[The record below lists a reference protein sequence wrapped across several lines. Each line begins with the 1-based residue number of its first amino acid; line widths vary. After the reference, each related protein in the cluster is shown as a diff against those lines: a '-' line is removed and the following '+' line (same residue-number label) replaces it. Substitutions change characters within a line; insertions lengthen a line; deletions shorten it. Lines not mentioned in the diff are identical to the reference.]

1 MPFGF
6 GGGRREQD
14 NKDSQIIKMPLTDR
28 DDLEEI
34 SKYLKC

>member
-6 GGGRREQD
+6 GDDKE
-14 NKDSQIIKMPLTDR
+14 DSPPIKNPLRDR

-34 SKYLKC
+34 SK